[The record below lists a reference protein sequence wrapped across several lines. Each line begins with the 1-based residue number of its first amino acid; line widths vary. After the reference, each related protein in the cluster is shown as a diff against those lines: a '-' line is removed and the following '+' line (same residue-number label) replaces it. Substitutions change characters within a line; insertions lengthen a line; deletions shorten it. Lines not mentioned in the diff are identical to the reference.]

1 MSFFHTFFAFTFW
14 SLGLQDGLAGRPG
27 LQGPPAP
34 FNTPR
39 RRFPAAGVSQVDGYL
54 GPLEQFS
61 LPRYLFDGFSYFS
74 IFVSYFIEY
83 VILVSILNV
92 SFFNAFDVKL
102 HINYIWFQWC
112 PRGFYGTR
120 SHWPQS
126 ILRSMESSTPEQRE
140 HRSIGSWPPTPRP
153 LHRRVPLKRWRVLRC
168 WGVEVL
174 RCWC

>member
-61 LPRYLFDGFSYFS
+61 LPRYLFDGLIFNMKLQMFMLS
-74 IFVSYFIEY
+74 IVEVCFI
-83 VILVSILNV
+83 
-92 SFFNAFDVKL
+92 FL
-102 HINYIWFQWC
+102 HLMLNYI
-112 PRGFYGTR
+112 
-120 SHWPQS
+120 
-126 ILRSMESSTPEQRE
+126 
-140 HRSIGSWPPTPRP
+140 
-153 LHRRVPLKRWRVLRC
+153 
-168 WGVEVL
+168 
-174 RCWC
+174 